1 MIPNP
6 IAWLLPEIIDIGN
19 GIQATL
25 DLPAAGVT
33 APAGA
38 RVTSTSDGFVIWL
51 PSIQPTQLGEFGF
64 RYGLQVAQ
72 LFGVD
77 FGFGL
82 LKSTCTIDFV
92 RVCRKRERR
101 ERERRESE
109 RKERERETR
118 AFVRVSFFSI
128 ERKKR
133 VFLISYLLPSLVCL
147 LPLCAFAFHL
157 LAE

>member
-1 MIPNP
+1 MSAKGLDNPVGQVINGNVGGTTLNLLVGARTATPFFGTGFNLCVDRYFGSFPKVGIVVPNP
-6 IAWLLPEIIDIGN
+6 VAWLLPEIIDIGN
-19 GIQATL
+19 GISATL
-25 DLPAAGVT
+25 ELPAAGIN

-92 RVCRKRERR
+92 RV
-101 ERERRESE
+101 
-109 RKERERETR
+109 
-118 AFVRVSFFSI
+118 
-128 ERKKR
+128 
-133 VFLISYLLPSLVCL
+133 
-147 LPLCAFAFHL
+147 
-157 LAE
+157 